1 VVPSRL
7 MERACGQSFLATTNF
22 GHADH
27 WRRIMGIGEPFGQG
41 WLQIGELALAF
52 VLSALIGLERE
63 IRHKSAGLRTY
74 TLVGFAAALIMLVSK
89 YGFTN
94 VLSADRVVLDPS
106 RIAAQIVTGI
116 GFIGGGL
123 IFVRRDSVRG
133 LTTAATVWLTAAVG
147 MACGAG
153 LPILALVVTT
163 GHFIVVF
170 LFPYIVVRL
179 PKSRWTPSW
188 LRVSYEDGREIL
200 RDILVVCT
208 RHDFAVSRVRV
219 ERDPQDHDDTGGTD
233 ETVEA
238 DLSRVH
244 SSSGRIVTV
253 ALEVQGTRSIAK
265 LAAKLAD
272 IAGVIAVNATDANV
286 PSD

>member
-1 VVPSRL
+1 
-7 MERACGQSFLATTNF
+7 MWIGQVS
-22 GHADH
+22 
-27 WRRIMGIGEPFGQG
+27 GQG
-41 WLQIGELALAF
+41 WPQIGEMGLAF

-133 LTTAATVWLTAAVG
+133 LTTAATVWITAAIG

-153 LPILALVVTT
+153 LIILALVVAA
-163 GHFIVVF
+163 GHFVIIFVF
-170 LFPYIVVRL
+170 PFIVVRL

-200 RDILVVCT
+200 RDILIVCT
-208 RHDFAVSRVRV
+208 RQDFAVRRVRV
-219 ERDPQDHDDTGGTD
+219 ERDPEGP
-233 ETVEA
+233 VEA
-238 DLSRVH
+238 IDSSDNMAETDLVEAHNTELAKDERELAERPPRDGG
-244 SSSGRIVTV
+244 SSSIVTV

-272 IAGVIAVNATDANV
+272 IPGVISVNATDVNV
-286 PSD
+286 VSD